1 MPSTIQ
7 GGGQLLLVGLSFITH
22 WKGIMLSVVGLFIMM
37 QPFQKLLPE
46 CTLSARRDLPATIA
60 SRATESYVVLTLTEV
75 KMLPADLAG
84 LIVAAG
90 ALCWSTAAWLQSKL
104 DAKDNGN
111 GRKKRVS
118 VGLGIMITG
127 VIMVILAI
135 DLSEGGIIFAVISQ
149 LFTGFGIGLAQP
161 TTGAIAFNTLNQVKR
176 EKYPPVSCL
185 LMHLVRV

>member
-1 MPSTIQ
+1 MPSTIK
-7 GGGQLLLVGLSFITH
+7 GGGLLLLVGLSFITD

-46 CTLSARRDLPATIA
+46 CTLSARRGLPATIA

-90 ALCWSTAAWLQSKL
+90 ALSWSTAAWLQSKL

-118 VGLGIMITG
+118 V
-127 VIMVILAI
+127 
-135 DLSEGGIIFAVISQ
+135 
-149 LFTGFGIGLAQP
+149 
-161 TTGAIAFNTLNQVKR
+161 
-176 EKYPPVSCL
+176 
-185 LMHLVRV
+185 